1 MNIAI
6 VASRFNQLISD
17 NLVAGAQKVIKSK
30 GLAEAD
36 TYNVPGAYE
45 LPLACSL
52 LSAKFDGLVAVG
64 VVIRGETP
72 HFDYVCDVASKGI
85 AEVSRTKLIPIG
97 FGVITADTVDQA
109 VARSGDNEKNLGYR
123 AALAAIELVEFKKEV
138 QR

>member
-1 MNIAI
+1 MKIAI

-17 NLVAGAQKVIKSK
+17 NLVTGAQKAIKSK
-30 GLAEAD
+30 GLAEAE
-36 TYNVPGAYE
+36 TYDVPGAFE
-45 LPLACSL
+45 LPFTCSL
-52 LSAKFDGLVAVG
+52 LNDKYDGLVAVG

-72 HFDYVCDVASKGI
+72 HFDYVCEVASKGI

-109 VARSGDNEKNLGYR
+109 AARSGDDEKNLGYR